1 MELYNE
7 KDNNLYYCNAYGYI
21 SLPSPTIGF
30 GRLINHTSTGIVLSY
45 DLDLLIGKGD
55 LMRW

>member
-7 KDNNLYYCNAYGYI
+7 KDNNLYYCNAYGY
-21 SLPSPTIGF
+21 
-30 GRLINHTSTGIVLSY
+30 TSTGIVLSY